1 MTWSRVWSS
10 TACLMWFMA
19 CADGPMSTEGPAQ
32 AAPTVV
38 REAAPE
44 APPSPAASTAVVP
57 PVPAEA
63 VPSVPPPIPQE
74 PEAPATAPTAC
85 DDLRDIFER
94 AACEA
99 AQSGAI
105 DSCEALT
112 QHDDRLH
119 CFAIARRSDRACTQV
134 MDNAREAQCR
144 RDVEAAAPLV
154 ATPSPSA
161 RSQAAGATANIPN
174 GAAAGASF
182 QLPTPLPR
190 RSSGCAAFEGDQ
202 AQLCR
207 ALLDQN
213 AEACSALGHH
223 DAKLFCYGVLRNS
236 RSACVQVMSPK
247 LEAQCLAS
255 LQ

>member
-1 MTWSRVWSS
+1 MSNERV
-10 TACLMWFMA
+10 
-19 CADGPMSTEGPAQ
+19 DQ
-32 AAPTVV
+32 ANPTVV

-44 APPSPAASTAVVP
+44 TPPSPSASKAVVP
-57 PVPAEA
+57 PAPAKTL
-63 VPSVPPPIPQE
+63 PMVPPPIPQE

-85 DDLRDIFER
+85 DDLRDTFER

-105 DSCEALT
+105 GSCEALT

-154 ATPSPSA
+154 ASPSPSA
-161 RSQAAGATANIPN
+161 RSQAAGATANIPR

-236 RSACVQVMSPK
+236 RSACVQVMSPE

>member
-1 MTWSRVWSS
+1 MTWFKVWSS
-10 TACLMWFMA
+10 TACLMWLMA
-19 CADGPMSTEGPAQ
+19 CAEEPVSTEAVDQATPA
-32 AAPTVV
+32 VV
-38 REAAPE
+38 REPAPE

-57 PVPAEA
+57 PAPAKTLPVE
-63 VPSVPPPIPQE
+63 PPPIPEE
-74 PEAPATAPTAC
+74 PAAPATAPTAC
-85 DDLRDIFER
+85 DDLRDTFER

-154 ATPSPSA
+154 ATPSLAA
-161 RSQAAGATANIPN
+161 RSQAAGATANVAH

-190 RSSGCAAFEGDQ
+190 RPSGCAAFEGDQ

-207 ALLDQN
+207 ALLEQN

-236 RSACVQVMSPK
+236 RSACVQVMSPE
-247 LEAQCLAS
+247 LEARCLAS